1 MSGPTQG
8 AREGAVTTWAASPVL
23 ARLVRVVLFVVPIA
37 VGWLAV
43 RLVNQWFWTPR
54 GLAGFLAWFFQA
66 TALGG
71 VVATVVDRQTR
82 HFLPLATLLGMS
94 LTFPD
99 EAPSRF
105 GIALRTGTVRKL
117 EQRLADF
124 AEHGISN
131 DEATAATEAIELITM
146 LGKHERLTRGHT
158 ERVRAYAELI
168 AAEMGVSEADRQ
180 KLAWA
185 VLLHDIGKLTVPAE
199 ILNKNGRPTEAE
211 WAILRNHPAAGEA
224 FVAPLADWLGSWR
237 FATSQH
243 HERWD
248 GTGYPKGIGGERI
261 SLAGRITAVADAYD
275 VITSKRSYK
284 SPISHDDARKEL
296 VACSGT
302 QFDPAVVRAFLEIS
316 LEDRRSAGFL
326 SGLLE
331 LPALANIGAGVSAAP
346 AIAVVTVAALAGAVA
361 VDSPAVPLA
370 LAAPTTIMT
379 TSIPDAAPGP
389 DPARDLSASSSTVLP
404 FAVPTS
410 FVVPTTEAEATTTT
424 APATTAPPTTA
435 PPTTAPTTAPP
446 TTAAPTTTSS
456 PPSDGPDASDDVANI
471 AEGKN
476 RKINILDNDGPGQS
490 GSPLDET
497 TLRIAIEPTN
507 GTVRIDEDHVHYRSD
522 DDYEGIDSFVYE
534 ICDEGGGCSTAIV
547 TVTVEDD

>member
-1 MSGPTQG
+1 
-8 AREGAVTTWAASPVL
+8 
-23 ARLVRVVLFVVPIA
+23 
-37 VGWLAV
+37 
-43 RLVNQWFWTPR
+43 
-54 GLAGFLAWFFQA
+54 
-66 TALGG
+66 
-71 VVATVVDRQTR
+71 
-82 HFLPLATLLGMS
+82 MS